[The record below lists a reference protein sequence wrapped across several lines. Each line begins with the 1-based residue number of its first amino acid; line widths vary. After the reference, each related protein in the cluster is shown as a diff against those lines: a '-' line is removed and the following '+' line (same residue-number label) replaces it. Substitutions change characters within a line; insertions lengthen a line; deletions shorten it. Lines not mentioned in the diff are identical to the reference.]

1 MFKKSVFA
9 VPVDVSKQV
18 SKQVALRPAEEDI
31 RAVGSPAGSL
41 SKVSASASADAADA
55 PVDAQPQTEVQ
66 MTEVQFTEVQMTE
79 VQMTESIACE
89 HAAAPPSPLPIP
101 PPTVPPPPAPP
112 APAPPATAPP
122 QALSPAPLPPP
133 PPPPPQPAQA
143 FGPLSWIRHKAAA
156 VLSDALDHAGLA
168 EPAGPLLDW
177 LGGAAAAV
185 PGAERYSEQSAC
197 LVCFDSKPTFA
208 TPQCEGHAMCTS
220 CAVSYVRG
228 ALGDA
233 TAQVQAAG
241 IRCPMHGSGGCQ
253 GFVNSVDA
261 VRLLKDRDA
270 KRFARLAMSGLPLPV
285 SEPGLRNTSRAH
297 PSTPPTSTRQGQSV
311 SLGGR
316 RSSAWTRFQ
325 GVAARAMAASLGPPQ
340 LSAEAISID
349 EVHRLERFMMMAAIP
364 AHLRAWCPRCH
375 MLLEKAES
383 SAAAVGPSRRLSASA
398 RLRGALRRL
407 MARDLDGTSA
417 PRPPPLVSCP
427 HCQHRWD
434 PSRDAPDARGG
445 RGDRSFDERASTAF
459 IALTSKR
466 CPNPRCSQRIS
477 HFHGHACH
485 HIAPATDG
493 CPSCHQ
499 HFCYVCLRAHG
510 RPGGQGYSRNRACPH
525 GSSFCKNEQ
534 IFEHLVLLPYPYDRR
549 CGCPICSLCQAGRP
563 CAQCDG
569 RCVVCQGLVPPGP
582 SGISM
587 AALEAYED
595 GHRNGCMQKSCWP
608 CGLCSSVERPQ
619 RVPLPSRVTA
629 E

>member
-1 MFKKSVFA
+1 MT
-9 VPVDVSKQV
+9 D
-18 SKQVALRPAEEDI
+18 
-31 RAVGSPAGSL
+31 
-41 SKVSASASADAADA
+41 
-55 PVDAQPQTEVQ
+55 VQ
-66 MTEVQFTEVQMTE
+66 MTEVH
-79 VQMTESIACE
+79 MTESIACE

-122 QALSPAPLPPP
+122 QAMSPAPLPPP
-133 PPPPPQPAQA
+133 PPPPPQSAQA
-143 FGPLSWIRHKAAA
+143 FGPFGPLSWIRHKAAA
-156 VLSDALDHAGLA
+156 VLSDVLDHAGLA

-208 TPQCEGHAMCTS
+208 TPQCEAHAMCTS

-241 IRCPMHGSGGCQ
+241 IRCPMHGSGGCE
-253 GFVNSVDA
+253 GFISSVDA
-261 VRLLKDRDA
+261 VRLLKERDA
-270 KRFARLAMSGLPLPV
+270 KRLARLAMSGLPLPV
-285 SEPGLRNTSRAH
+285 SEPALRNTGSAH
-297 PSTPPTSTRQGQSV
+297 PSSPAITTRQGQSV
-311 SLGGR
+311 SPGGR
-316 RSSAWTRFQ
+316 RSSAWMRFQ

-375 MLLEKAES
+375 LLLEKAES

-398 RLRGALRRL
+398 RLRGALRWL
-407 MARDLDGTSA
+407 MARGLDGTSA

-445 RGDRSFDERASTAF
+445 RGDRSFDERASAAF

-466 CPNPRCSQRIS
+466 CPNPRCSQRLS

-534 IFEHLVLLPYPYDRR
+534 IFEHLVLLPYPHDRR

-629 E
+629 V